1 MILHNEFVEFVYFVD
16 SLKVDNRMEVVGGY
30 LLYISTF
37 WGGANSEIFFFFL
50 KISVMCGI
58 LSARAART
66 LRNRCHD

>member
-37 WGGANSEIFFFFL
+37 WGGANS
-50 KISVMCGI
+50 
-58 LSARAART
+58 
-66 LRNRCHD
+66 